1 MKALFVHGMGRSPL
15 SGWPLL
21 RVLQQ
26 AGLETQTFTYFVSRQ
41 DFATIRTRLRD
52 RLLTLGQGGD
62 YLLIGHSL
70 GGVLLR
76 AALQALPPEARRPQ
90 HLFLL
95 GSPVQPS
102 RLAGGLRDNPLFRLL
117 CGDCGQLLGSAAR
130 MAAVGAPAVPVTAV
144 VGDSAWP
151 ARISPFGDE
160 ANDTIVALPE
170 VSADWVDT
178 YVHVPLSHSFLP
190 FSARVGRIVLERVGG

>member
-1 MKALFVHGMGRSPL
+1 VKALFVHGMGRSPL
-15 SGWPLL
+15 SGWLLL

-26 AGLETQTFTYFVSRQ
+26 AGLETRTFTYFVSRQ
-41 DFATIRTRLRD
+41 DFATIRTRLREQ
-52 RLLTLGQGGD
+52 LLALGQEGD

-76 AALQALPPEARRPQ
+76 AALAELPPGARLPQ
-90 HLFLL
+90 RLFLL

-102 RLAGGLRDNPLFRLL
+102 RLARGLRNNRLFRSL
-117 CGDCGQLLGSAAR
+117 CGDCGQLLGSATR
-130 MAAVGAPAVPVTAV
+130 MAAIGAVALPVTAV
-144 VGDSAWP
+144 VGDTALP
-151 ARISPFGDE
+151 ARISPFGHE

-170 VSADWVDT
+170 IQADWVDE

-190 FSARVGRIVLERVGG
+190 FSRRVGRIVLERVAT